1 MHHVE
6 KKQSITLNMKMFFS
20 VILLFSEDNYDLYG
34 EPGQGE
40 HDGDDGD
47 ELDHPPLVSQ
57 SIFAHASAAS
67 LGVFDI

>member
-1 MHHVE
+1 
-6 KKQSITLNMKMFFS
+6 MKMFFS
-20 VILLFSEDNYDLYG
+20 VILLYSEDKRQLWHLYG

-57 SIFAHASAAS
+57 SIFAHTSAAS
-67 LGVFDI
+67 LGVFHI